1 LKLQI
6 GIATMTNT
14 TAKTAEEL
22 IADLEQFTGSEVVHR
37 HWLGVLRYSEGVKY
51 LADTAQCYWLL
62 DAIGSYQGQLQS
74 NPQLRDFQVW
84 RLVITGKAATL
95 ICEED
100 SDKEVLRQRIAY
112 TDFPLPEITLY
123 LAQKV
128 LMLPSEH

>member
-1 LKLQI
+1 
-6 GIATMTNT
+6 MTNI

-22 IADLEQFTGSEVVHR
+22 IADLEQFTGSEVVNR
-37 HWLGVLRYSEGVKY
+37 HWLGVLRYTEGVKY
-51 LADTAQCYWLL
+51 LAEKAQCYWLL

-100 SDKEVLRQRIAY
+100 SDKEVLRQRIPY

-128 LMLPSEH
+128 LMLPSEN